1 MAHSR
6 TPGKNGSK
14 YQPQFGII
22 ILCADVTGQAWLYE
36 RLKAQG
42 YKLKVVMVSTSLSTD
57 LLVMHR

>member
-6 TPGKNGSK
+6 TPGKNGFK

-22 ILCADVTGQAWLYE
+22 MLCADETRQAWLYE

-42 YKLKVVMVSTSLSTD
+42 YKLKVVMV
-57 LLVMHR
+57 